1 MGLGPGGSGMEI
13 PPRPFTTDHCQSS
26 FCLPGATSKMS
37 SLPPSAE
44 TTNDP
49 LAESGENILHQTTQL
64 LKKGMSTVNVA
75 FPDESVAV
83 ATNCSP
89 DAFGS
94 VEAAMGETS
103 EANSASKGK

>member
-1 MGLGPGGSGMEI
+1 MGLGPGSSGTEI

-44 TTNDP
+44 TINDP
-49 LAESGENILHQTTQL
+49 FPVSGENILHQTTPL
-64 LKKGMSTVNVA
+64 LKKGMSTVMVA
-75 FPDESVAV
+75 FPDQSVV
-83 ATNCSP
+83 VVTNCSP

-94 VEAAMGETS
+94 IEAARGEIS